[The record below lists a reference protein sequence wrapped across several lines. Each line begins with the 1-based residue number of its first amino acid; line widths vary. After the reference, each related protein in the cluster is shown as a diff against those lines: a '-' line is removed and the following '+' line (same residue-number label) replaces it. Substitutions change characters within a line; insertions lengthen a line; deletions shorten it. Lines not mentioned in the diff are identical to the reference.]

1 MPYALLMNRPE
12 LLADAGRAP
21 DAARKLA
28 RERMDEAVQGIQS
41 ALNWRGVSLWPGG
54 EPDVLVTAYAADFL
68 LTMRES
74 GAALPAVCWP
84 RSSGRL
90 RMRWIGCRIRWKKA
104 VPKPMGCGS

>member
-41 ALNWRGVSLWPGG
+41 ALNWRGVSLWPAGN
-54 EPDVLVTAYAADFL
+54 PTWL
-68 LTMRES
+68 L
-74 GAALPAVCWP
+74 
-84 RSSGRL
+84 
-90 RMRWIGCRIRWKKA
+90 IGLCRPIS
-104 VPKPMGCGS
+104 C

>member
-1 MPYALLMNRPE
+1 
-12 LLADAGRAP
+12 
-21 DAARKLA
+21 
-28 RERMDEAVQGIQS
+28 MDEAVQGIQS

-74 GAALPAVCWP
+74 GAALPGGLLAEVF
-84 RSSGRL
+84 GAL
-90 RMRWIGCRIRWKKA
+90 ENALDGCRIRWKKA

>member
-1 MPYALLMNRPE
+1 MNRPE

-68 LTMRES
+68 LTDAES
-74 GAALPAVCWP
+74 GAALPGGLLAEVF
-84 RSSGRL
+84 GRL
-90 RMRWIGCRIRWKKA
+90 RMRWTGCRIRWKKA
-104 VPKPMGCGS
+104 APRPMGCGS